1 MVPGKALRQS
11 RTRIFEE
18 EKANHCGWR
27 GQGEGKWCEMQRRE
41 ASVGSGR
48 APWDMFRVLD
58 LFQKQAES
66 QEAHGMFGFAFH
78 EDEAG
83 QSVKK
88 RLEGGRP
95 VGRLWGEGLASVLV
109 EVVGEG
115 GVDLAS
121 AT

>member
-1 MVPGKALRQS
+1 MSIWTVKTVPGKAQRWS

-66 QEAHGMFGFAFH
+66 QEHLACLDLHFM
-78 EDEAG
+78 
-83 QSVKK
+83 
-88 RLEGGRP
+88 RMR
-95 VGRLWGEGLASVLV
+95 LASL
-109 EVVGEG
+109 
-115 GVDLAS
+115 
-121 AT
+121 